1 MNEMSSGDVGV
12 LRTRGM
18 KVLHGARVPEAAD
31 FEPVKAA
38 PPRERKVAAKPGEKR
53 ESTDKA
59 WPGGLAGWVLGLMA
73 RREGLKEARHLRI
86 LETHA
91 LGGRRQLMLV
101 VCDGERFLVGS
112 GSDRVDTIVRIGE
125 AAKPMEAPCL

>member
-1 MNEMSSGDVGV
+1 MHEMSNGEMGV

-18 KVLHGARVPEAAD
+18 KVLHGARVAEA
-31 FEPVKAA
+31 EPAETPA
-38 PPRERKVAAKPGEKR
+38 PRERKATPKPVARPER
-53 ESTDKA
+53 TDKA
-59 WPGGLAGWVLGLMA
+59 GPGGLAGWVMGLMA
-73 RREGLKEARHLRI
+73 RREGLKEARHLRV

-101 VCDGERFLVGS
+101 LCDGERFLVGS

-125 AAKPMEAPCL
+125 AVKAAEAPCL